1 MEKAHDVQAVQTDE
15 TYLYLTLDGKSYRIR
30 WTDCSPL
37 LAKATQAQR
46 QRFEVMPS
54 GYGIHWHEI
63 DEDLAITPLLKNAEL
78 LELQRVR

>member
-1 MEKAHDVQAVQTDE
+1 MEKAHDVQAIHANE
-15 TYLYLTLDGKSYRIR
+15 SYLYLTVDGKSYRIR

-46 QRFEVMPS
+46 QRFQVTPS
-54 GYGIHWHEI
+54 GYGIHWPEI

-78 LELQRVR
+78 LESQVVS